1 MADAEFKANVLKH
14 KPYYETLRSQLGL
27 VDFNPLTVDWTTPV
41 PWGNDPDKC
50 NMDDDSGANAL
61 LTLAPCSLALP
72 TRLAHPPRLTP
83 LRLPLLQAASCRS
96 APACAPPP
104 ASAKPCLH
112 APTRLTMWIDS

>member
-14 KPYYETLRSQLGL
+14 KDYYETLRSQLGL

-61 LTLAPCSLALP
+61 LTLAPCSLAHP
-72 TRLAHPPRLTP
+72 TRLTPTLADSPPP
-83 LRLPLLQAASCRS
+83 AAASGCLMPLG
-96 APACAPPP
+96 AGLCALHP

-112 APTRLTMWIDS
+112 VPLSA